1 MIARAVSTLLKRS
14 LRPFVFTAT
23 REREAPTA
31 LPGLGVYV
39 HIPFC
44 RSICSFCPYYKV
56 RYRAELVPPFVD
68 ALEREILSG
77 GADERIPAASVYFG
91 GGTPAVLAEHLP
103 RIRSAIDKAFD
114 VRGPWGIEL
123 HPDDVDDETVARL
136 RTAGVTMVSLGVQ
149 SFQPESLKALG
160 RSPADLASRF
170 DTVRRGGFKVIDVDL
185 IFGIP
190 GQTPASIAADVRTA
204 VDHGATQV
212 SSYPF
217 IDFSFTSTGVRPV
230 HGRRQRELMDAL
242 LEATSAA
249 GLERTSVWT
258 FARPGSER
266 YSSVTRDAYLGF
278 GPSAASLSRSSFRVN
293 AFSVDEYV
301 RQLLAGGSPASFRV
315 DLSPRERAL
324 FWLFWRSYNLHIDR
338 YGYEALFDEPVESRF
353 GMELRAARALGILR
367 RTGDAY
373 DLTPRG
379 ARLFHLVEQLYTHQ
393 YIDRVWRLGTTAE
406 RPRRFAIG

>member
-1 MIARAVSTLLKRS
+1 MVTRSLLWLDILSLKRVLSFKGHGFLVRARPPVIARAVSTLLKRS

-68 ALEREILSG
+68 ALEREILSS
-77 GADERIPAASVYFG
+77 GADERIPAASVSFG
-91 GGTPAVLAEHLP
+91 GGTPAVLAGHLP

-136 RTAGVTMVSLGVQ
+136 RAAGVTMVSLGVQ

-170 DTVRRGGFKVIDVDL
+170 DTVRRGGFSVIDVDL

-190 GQTPASIAADVRTA
+190 GQTPASISADVRTA
-204 VDHGATQV
+204 VDHGATRSWASGRV
-212 SSYPF
+212 PRRPLP
-217 IDFSFTSTGVRPV
+217 TGAR
-230 HGRRQRELMDAL
+230 AL
-242 LEATSAA
+242 LAVLAVVQPPRRPMRLRGALRRAGRIAVRDGAARGTGAGDPPAHRRSVRSDAA
-249 GLERTSVWT
+249 G
-258 FARPGSER
+258 G
-266 YSSVTRDAYLGF
+266 
-278 GPSAASLSRSSFRVN
+278 AA
-293 AFSVDEYV
+293 
-301 RQLLAGGSPASFRV
+301 
-315 DLSPRERAL
+315 LSPR
-324 FWLFWRSYNLHIDR
+324 
-338 YGYEALFDEPVESRF
+338 
-353 GMELRAARALGILR
+353 RAALHAPVHRPGVATRDDRRAAAAVRNRVALPRTPPQLAHDR
-367 RTGDAY
+367 RENY
-373 DLTPRG
+373 
-379 ARLFHLVEQLYTHQ
+379 
-393 YIDRVWRLGTTAE
+393 
-406 RPRRFAIG
+406 